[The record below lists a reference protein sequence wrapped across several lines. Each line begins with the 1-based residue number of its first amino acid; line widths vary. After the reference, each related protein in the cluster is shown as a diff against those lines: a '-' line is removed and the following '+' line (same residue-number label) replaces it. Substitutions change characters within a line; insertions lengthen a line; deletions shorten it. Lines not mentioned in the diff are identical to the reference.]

1 MQFIIYGFITFL
13 IIYMLYE
20 VLIVNRKNK
29 ENNIYKSTE
38 VSILNKVLKV
48 NTKKISNKVLT
59 RIIALVNAFIISVTL
74 EIVLISSDTLLLQLL
89 LGFGILILLI
99 VIIYPIL
106 AFFLRK
112 KYGRS

>member
-1 MQFIIYGFITFL
+1 MQFIIYGFITFF

-20 VLIVNRKNK
+20 ILIVNRKNK

-48 NTKKISNKVLT
+48 NTKKINNKVLT